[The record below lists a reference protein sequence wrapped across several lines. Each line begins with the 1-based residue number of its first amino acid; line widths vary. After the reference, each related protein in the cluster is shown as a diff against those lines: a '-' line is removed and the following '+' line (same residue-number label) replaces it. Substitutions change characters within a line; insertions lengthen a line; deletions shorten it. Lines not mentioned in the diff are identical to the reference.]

1 MGKTRGHR
9 GSQHTYKKH
18 QASKASMKWAK
29 VEVHREA
36 RTQMRSDIAHAE
48 RTNTRQEVFDVP
60 ATRVLVGS

>member
-29 VEVHREA
+29 EEVHREA
-36 RTQMRSDIAHAE
+36 RTQMRSDLANAE
-48 RTNTRQEVFDVP
+48 RRNTRDEVDVP
-60 ATRVLVGS
+60 GQRVLVNS

>member
-36 RTQMRSDIAHAE
+36 RTAMRSDLAHAGRVNGPE
-48 RTNTRQEVFDVP
+48 DAPAQRT
-60 ATRVLVGS
+60 LVGS